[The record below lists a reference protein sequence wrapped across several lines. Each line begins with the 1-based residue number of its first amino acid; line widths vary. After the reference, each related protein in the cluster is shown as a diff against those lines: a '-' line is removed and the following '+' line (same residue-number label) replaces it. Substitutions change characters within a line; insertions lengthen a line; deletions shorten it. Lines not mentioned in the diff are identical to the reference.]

1 MGEGYLALMCDLV
14 VDVDRVI
21 SARGQPDPWR
31 TLFKWQDFSPS
42 PLLRRLRGLRRR
54 LWSL

>member
-1 MGEGYLALMCDLV
+1 MGEGYLALMRDLV
-14 VDVDRVI
+14 ADVGRVI
-21 SARGQPDPWR
+21 GARGQPDPLP
-31 TLFKWQDFSPS
+31 TLFGWRDFLPP